1 MYNYKIF
8 QSRIIALIMKKD
20 DLKSLL
26 AQMYDNLLQEI
37 DKQEDTTKE
46 QVVNYIKDVVDIIS
60 NIDEENINSIEHEKV
75 LLFNAYKEISDK
87 SLSSYEN
94 TNQRF
99 KTLTQMHEKTI
110 HECYQE
116 HIDVASISDKF
127 NEIQTHM
134 VEEVKKANS
143 IISELSKQVKILETA
158 TNIDPLTKV
167 FNRRALAT
175 YLDKVCSVN
184 DKAYDMHLLILD
196 IDDFKIINDKYGHI
210 AGDKILIFIA
220 NILRKTL
227 RDGDKIFRYGGE
239 EFIIVLNRINDLKC
253 KDITCRLL
261 NLIRKNRLI
270 YKGAS
275 LNVTMSIGTTK
286 LQADDTPDS
295 LIERADKALYKAKNN
310 GKNQI
315 YSEV

>member
-1 MYNYKIF
+1 MYNYKIL
-8 QSRIIALIMKKD
+8 SRIITLIMKKD
-20 DLKSLL
+20 DLKFLL
-26 AQMYDNLLQEI
+26 AQMYDNLLQQI
-37 DKQEDTTKE
+37 DEQEDTTKE

-75 LLFNAYKEISDK
+75 LLLNAYKKIADK
-87 SLSSYEN
+87 SLLSYES

-110 HECYQE
+110 SECNQD
-116 HIDVASISDKF
+116 HIDITKLTNKF
-127 NEIQTHM
+127 LEIQSHM
-134 VEEVKKANS
+134 VKEVQKANLV
-143 IISELSKQVKILETA
+143 ISKLSKQVKILETA
-158 TNIDPLTKV
+158 SNMDPLTKV

-196 IDDFKIINDKYGHI
+196 IDDFKMINDKYGHI

-239 EFIIVLNRINDLKC
+239 EFIIVLNRIDNGTC
-253 KDITCRLL
+253 KDITNRLL
-261 NLIRKNRLI
+261 NLIRKNKLI
-270 YKGAS
+270 YKGNS
-275 LNVTMSIGTTK
+275 LHVTMSIGTTK
-286 LQADDTPDS
+286 LLIDDTSDS
-295 LIERADKALYKAKNN
+295 LIARADKALYKAKNN